1 MIMNESKDVPA
12 GYMANGQGHLVPVA
26 NVSELDKLRDETVRT
41 LVGLAEDMGRAVA
54 EFRARSAATLAAFV
68 ALSAQEYGVE
78 MGGEKGNVTLTSF
91 DGVLRVTRARA
102 DEITFTEAV
111 RVTRELVFKCIEKWT
126 QGANANL
133 ARLVAKAFEAD
144 KNGHLSASKILSLR
158 QIKIAGDPD
167 WDSAMKALDGAIQV
181 IGSRQ
186 YVRFYRRGTDDK
198 YVQVG
203 VDCAKAEKLNPE
215 IRKEVHHASS
225 LETGP
230 QAARAQGRQAQGEA
244 EG

>member
-1 MIMNESKDVPA
+1 
-12 GYMANGQGHLVPVA
+12 
-26 NVSELDKLRDETVRT
+26 
-41 LVGLAEDMGRAVA
+41 
-54 EFRARSAATLAAFV
+54 LAAFV

-111 RVTRELVFKCIEKWT
+111 RVTRELVFRCIEKWT

-158 QIKIAGDPD
+158 QIKIDGDPD
-167 WDSAMKALDGAIQV
+167 WDAAMKALDGAIQV

-203 VDCAKAEKLNPE
+203 VDCAKAEMLNPE
-215 IRKEVHHASS
+215 IRKEVIMPAVWKPAPKPPAPKADKPKAKPKA
-225 LETGP
+225 EP
-230 QAARAQGRQAQGEA
+230 EA
-244 EG
+244 KK